1 MPNQN
6 PSIPLPPGGTY
17 PGGPEEGGHFD
28 LFQLFGEVWQ
38 KKGLIL
44 GPALLLALIAFVVL
58 NLMTPRFMSEAQILV
73 ENRENAF
80 TQPVQDGVLR
90 AERQSLLDQEAVR
103 SQVQL
108 LRSRDIALA
117 VTARLDL
124 TANPEFDPLAEGFS
138 PVKRVFVLL
147 GLVTDPSRQ
156 TPEERVLE
164 TFQKRLDV
172 YSIAQTRVIGVRFKS
187 KDPQLAADVVNA
199 VVDEYLSRQRDA
211 KQSTTRDATAWL
223 SEQIEELRREVEE
236 AEAKVAAFR
245 SETGILLGLNDASL
259 GAQQLTELNSQLIAA
274 RAQRSEAQARAQM
287 IQAMLRSGE
296 EIDGSSDVLQS
307 PLVSRLQEQLI
318 TLQASEAELS
328 STFLPGHP
336 RLRETRAEISGLR
349 AQIRAEMTK
358 IVRGLESEAEVAA
371 ARERAINASLES
383 LKEEVAETGSDEV
396 QLRALEREAKAR
408 RDLLET
414 LLARFREASAR
425 ENPNASPADARVIS
439 RPLVSNVPAVPNTL
453 LVISA
458 VFVVTALVA
467 AGLVFATALARAGR
481 HMDAYHAMAPAS
493 REHEAPMGETYRA
506 ASFDVEPAVPEAP
519 MLEQGQRSKKPLNE
533 RLDELVSA
541 SRASIEAMDDG
552 RRASVEDAEELP
564 LSAGHVDVETVHTG
578 HGLERAVTD
587 KILNGGKRVMVT
599 TARKPGL
606 SPMIAMALVRSLVA
620 QEARAIMVD
629 SCFEGYALAE
639 SPGLGGLLSGTHTFS
654 EVIETEADSGA
665 HVIHSGLVDID
676 PILLAGSERFQTVF
690 QALDKS
696 YDAIVV
702 AAPPINTHPEGRMI
716 AAHVD
721 QVVLV
726 VMPDGEERAVERA
739 RRRLADSGVSDV
751 ILYIPNST
759 ERAQNDDRA
768 GSALE
773 TA

>member
-1 MPNQN
+1 MVPSQYPTSSMP
-6 PSIPLPPGGTY
+6 PPGHYT
-17 PGGPEEGGHFD
+17 GGPEEGGHFD
-28 LFQLFGEVWQ
+28 VFQLLAEVWQ
-38 KKGLIL
+38 KKALII
-44 GPALLLALIAFVVL
+44 GPALLLSLVALAYLSQKSPKFE
-58 NLMTPRFMSEAQILV
+58 SEAQILV

-80 TQPVQDGVLR
+80 TQPVQDGVR
-90 AERQSLLDQEAVR
+90 RTEGSTLLDQEAVR

-117 VTARLDL
+117 VTERLDL
-124 TANPEFDPLAEGFS
+124 TANPEFDPLAEGLS
-138 PVKRVFVLL
+138 PVKRLFVLL
-147 GLVTDPSRQ
+147 GFSTDPRRQ
-156 TPEERVLE
+156 TAEERVLE

-187 KDPQLAADVVNA
+187 KDPQLAADIVNT
-199 VVDEYLSRQRDA
+199 VLSEYLNRLRDA
-211 KQSTTRDATAWL
+211 KQSTTRDATTWL
-223 SEQIEELRREVEE
+223 SVQIDELRQEVET
-236 AEAKVAAFR
+236 AEAKVASFR

-274 RAQRSEAQARAQM
+274 RAQKSEAQARAQM

-307 PLVSRLQEQLI
+307 TLVSRLQEQLI
-318 TLQASEAELS
+318 SLQASEAELS

-349 AQIRAEMTK
+349 EQIRAEMAK
-358 IVRGLESEAEVAA
+358 IVRGLESEAAVAT
-371 ARERAINASLES
+371 ARENAINASLQS

-439 RPLVSNVPAVPNTL
+439 RPLVSNVPAAPNTL
-453 LVISA
+453 LVTSA
-458 VFVVTALVA
+458 VFIVVILIS

-481 HMDAYHAMAPAS
+481 QMDAYQGMPPAAPH
-493 REHEAPMGETYRA
+493 REPFAGQSDDAP
-506 ASFDVEPAVPEAP
+506 SFDAGAEKHP
-519 MLEQGQRSKKPLNE
+519 KKPFDE

-541 SRASIEAMDDG
+541 SRASIEAMGEG
-552 RRASVEDAEELP
+552 RRTPHEDAGQKP
-564 LSAGHVDVETVHTG
+564 SPQVRTDIETVHSG

-587 KILNGGKRVMVT
+587 KILDGGKRIMVT
-599 TARKPGL
+599 TARKQGL
-606 SPMIAMALVRSLVA
+606 SPMIAMALVRSLAA
-620 QEARAIMVD
+620 QEARVIMVD
-629 SCFEGYALAE
+629 SCFDEYASTDGA
-639 SPGLGGLLSGTHTFS
+639 GLGALLSGTHTFS
-654 EVIETEADSGA
+654 QVIQAEADSGA
-665 HVIHSGLVDID
+665 HVIHSGKVEID

-690 QALDKS
+690 QALDQS

-702 AAPPINTHPEGRMI
+702 AAPPINTHLEGRMI
-716 AAHVD
+716 ADHVD

-726 VMPDGEERAVERA
+726 IMPDGEERAIERA
-739 RRRLADSGVSDV
+739 RTRLADCGVSHV
-751 ILYIPNST
+751 ILYMPNST
-759 ERAQNDDRA
+759 GRAVNDDRA
-768 GSALE
+768 GAVLE